1 VIKGLNIALSLA
13 ALATLQSAA
22 LARGGGNYNITD
34 GYGDGFAIHHGLFGL
49 TEQKGVQD
57 RLGNHYV
64 KEQGLFS
71 NGTDVNF
78 LGNKY
83 QRKHGLIGGT
93 KVGVSDM
100 LGDSIQSHKTWFGL
114 GRRQTNVNLSGV
126 GGIVQSFIG
135 GKMGGGGSATLGTVD
150 PNSPNAQTASASNPA
165 DFAVDPAFNLGG
177 GAAAASGSGSSASA
191 APTSTPFSGRTR

>member
-1 VIKGLNIALSLA
+1 MIKGLNIALSLA
-13 ALATLQSAA
+13 ALVTLQSAA
-22 LARGGGNYNITD
+22 LARGGGGNYNITD

-49 TEQKGVQD
+49 TSQKGVQD

-64 KEQGLFS
+64 KENGLFS
-71 NGTDVNF
+71 NQTDVNF

-93 KVGVSDM
+93 QVGMSDM
-100 LGDSIQSHKTWFGL
+100 LGDSIQSKKTWFGL

-135 GKMGGGGSATLGTVD
+135 GKMGGGSGTLGGVD
-150 PNSPNAQTASASNPA
+150 PNSPNAQTASATNPA

-177 GAAAASGSGSSASA
+177 SGAGSAASSTATA
-191 APTSTPFSGRTR
+191 APFSTP

>member
-1 VIKGLNIALSLA
+1 MIKGLNIALSLA
-13 ALATLQSAA
+13 ALVTLQSAA

-49 TEQKGVQD
+49 TSQKGVQD

-64 KEQGLFS
+64 KENGLFS
-71 NGTDVNF
+71 NKTDVNF

-83 QRKHGLIGGT
+83 QRKHGLVGGT
-93 KVGVSDM
+93 QVGVSDM
-100 LGDSIQSHKTWFGL
+100 LGDSIQSRKTWFGL

-135 GKMGGGGSATLGTVD
+135 GKIGGGSSTLGAID
-150 PNSPNAQTASASNPA
+150 PNSPSAQTSSPTNPA

-177 GAAAASGSGSSASA
+177 GSTAGAGSNGSTASTA
-191 APTSTPFSGRTR
+191 APFSNP

>member
-1 VIKGLNIALSLA
+1 MSKGLNIALSLA
-13 ALATLQSAA
+13 ALLTFQSAA

-34 GYGDGFAIHHGLFGL
+34 GYGDGFAVHHGLFGL

-64 KEQGLFS
+64 KENGLFS

-93 KVGVSDM
+93 QVGVSDM

-135 GKMGGGGSATLGTVD
+135 GKVGGKSGTLGMVD
-150 PNSPNAQTASASNPA
+150 PNAQTSNAANPA

-177 GAAAASGSGSSASA
+177 GSSAAAAGSVGSNATA
-191 APTSTPFSGRTR
+191 APFSTR

>member
-1 VIKGLNIALSLA
+1 MSKGLNIALSLA

-64 KEQGLFS
+64 KENGLFS

-93 KVGVSDM
+93 QVGLSDM
-100 LGDSIQSHKTWFGL
+100 LGDSVQSHKTWFGL

-135 GKMGGGGSATLGTVD
+135 GKMGGKSGTLGAVD
-150 PNSPNAQTASASNPA
+150 PNSPNAQTSSASNPA
-165 DFAVDPAFNLGG
+165 DFAVDPAFNLS
-177 GAAAASGSGSSASA
+177 GASSAAGAGSVGSA
-191 APTSTPFSGRTR
+191 ATAAPFSTP